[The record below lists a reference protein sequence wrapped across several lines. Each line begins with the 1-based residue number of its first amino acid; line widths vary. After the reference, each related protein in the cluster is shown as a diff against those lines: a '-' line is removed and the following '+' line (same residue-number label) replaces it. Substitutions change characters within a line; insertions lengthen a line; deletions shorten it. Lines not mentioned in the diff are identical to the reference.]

1 MKRGWSFFWVGL
13 MIAVAVITYAMKDS
27 AGRAADHV
35 MDLRAGIAREK
46 QQLNLL
52 RAEWGVLDQP
62 SRLQSLVE
70 RYNSYLELK
79 SLDVRQLATIADVP
93 ARPADAME
101 TGADAVPNAI
111 MRSAET
117 ARKSAAAKTD
127 SIETGSI
134 EAPTRPKVVKPPA
147 PVRRVA
153 PPAPKAAAPALPAQ
167 PETGYLE

>member
-1 MKRGWSFFWVGL
+1 MKRGWNVFWVAL

-35 MDLRAGIAREK
+35 AELRTGIAREK
-46 QQLNLL
+46 QKLTVL

-79 SLDVRQLATIADVP
+79 PLDVRQLATIADVP
-93 ARPADAME
+93 ARLPGAME
-101 TGADAVPNAI
+101 TGADAVPSAI
-111 MRSAET
+111 MRSAT
-117 ARKSAAAKTD
+117 AGHREKTPKID

-134 EAPTRPKVVKPPA
+134 GVPAKPKSIRPVA
-147 PVRRVA
+147 PVRRA
-153 PPAPKAAAPALPAQ
+153 PVPKAVVPAVPAQ
-167 PETGYLE
+167 PETGYLQ

>member
-1 MKRGWSFFWVGL
+1 MKRGWSVFWVAL

-35 MDLRAGIAREK
+35 AELRTNIAREK
-46 QQLNLL
+46 DRLNVL

-70 RYNSYLELK
+70 RYNSYLELQP
-79 SLDVRQLATIADVP
+79 LDVRQLATIADIP
-93 ARPADAME
+93 ARLPGAME
-101 TGADAVPNAI
+101 TGVDAVPSAI
-111 MRSAET
+111 MRSAT
-117 ARKSAAAKTD
+117 AGHRGNAPKLDT
-127 SIETGSI
+127 IETGSI
-134 EAPTRPKVVKPPA
+134 DAPAKPRTAHPA

-153 PPAPKAAAPALPAQ
+153 PVPKAAAPAMPAQ